1 MIYIIVIFYLVVFIS
16 IAYLVFSKERKM
28 NTIYNS
34 LYVLLAQIKEND
46 KKRKFLEVSS
56 SCLEISKSDLEHNLS
71 MLDDILYRKVVNFL
85 YSKYIYL
92 LIFITFLAAEIHFSL
107 LFRMFGIDVK
117 LFLARNILSICVTF
131 LLIFLCVFIYSK
143 IKNIRENS

>member
-1 MIYIIVIFYLVVFIS
+1 MIYIIVIFYLIVFIS

>member
-56 SCLEISKSDLEHNLS
+56 SCLEISKSDLEHNLY

-92 LIFITFLAAEIHFSL
+92 LIFITFLAAEIHFGL

>member
-92 LIFITFLAAEIHFSL
+92 LIFITFLAVEIHFSL

-131 LLIFLCVFIYSK
+131 LLIFLCVFIYSR